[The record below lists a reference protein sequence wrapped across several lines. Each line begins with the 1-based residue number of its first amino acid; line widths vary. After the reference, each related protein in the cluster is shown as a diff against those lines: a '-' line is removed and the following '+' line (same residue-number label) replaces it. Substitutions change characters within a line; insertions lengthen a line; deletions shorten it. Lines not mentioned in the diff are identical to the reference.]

1 MRLTDAFYKKIENQ
15 VDKLINDQGIKELPI
30 PIEKIARA
38 HGAEVLAFDLKE
50 ASGMLVLSKN
60 KKGTIG
66 FNPSQS
72 KGRQRF
78 TIAHELG
85 HYLLHSDANKEL
97 FVDRDLIIKF
107 RGEITYTPA
116 ELKQESEANAFAAA
130 VLMPK
135 SFLVHELKNKKYKEL
150 TENELIDELAKSFEV
165 SALAMTYRLKD
176 LNMF

>member
-15 VDKLINDQGIKELPI
+15 VDRLISEQGIKELPI

-38 HGAEVLAFDLKE
+38 HDAEVVAFDLKE
-50 ASGMLVLSKN
+50 ASGMLVVSN

-85 HYLLHSDANKEL
+85 HFLLHSDTKKEL

-135 SFLVHELKNKKYKEL
+135 SFLVRELKNKKYKEL
-150 TENELIDELAKSFEV
+150 AENELIDELAKSFEV
-165 SALAMTYRLKD
+165 SSLAMTYRLKD

>member
-15 VDKLINDQGIKELPI
+15 VDKLIHDQGIKELPI

-38 HGAEVLAFDLKE
+38 HGAEVVAYDLKE
-50 ASGMLVLSKN
+50 ASGMLVISK

-66 FNPSQS
+66 YNASQS

-85 HYLLHSDANKEL
+85 HYLLHSDAKKEL

-130 VLMPK
+130 ILMPK
-135 SFLVHELKNKKYKEL
+135 SFILQELRNKKYKEL
-150 TENELIDELAKSFEV
+150 TENELIDALAKSFEV

-176 LNMF
+176 LNLF